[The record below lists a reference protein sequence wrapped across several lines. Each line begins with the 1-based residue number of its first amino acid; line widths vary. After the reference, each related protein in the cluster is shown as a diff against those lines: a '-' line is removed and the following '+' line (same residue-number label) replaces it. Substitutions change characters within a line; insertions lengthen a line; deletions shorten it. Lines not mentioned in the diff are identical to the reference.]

1 MSKFCGKIRSFPRY
15 ATLDKQMIFSWIA
28 SFRSLQVDH
37 QLFALSKLDIT
48 GDGREEV
55 IACSW
60 VRTKDHVFI
69 FKKPN

>member
-60 VRTKDHVFI
+60 VRTKDNVFI

>member
-1 MSKFCGKIRSFPRY
+1 M
-15 ATLDKQMIFSWIA
+15 
-28 SFRSLQVDH
+28 DH

-60 VRTKDHVFI
+60 VGESLLERRVRIAHLFFALFTGWTDLYSQSGEENSALPV
-69 FKKPN
+69 